1 MPEFSIYIF
10 LLLAEFA
17 VPLLLFCGNV
27 EIFRMKIDI
36 EILGLKLLIE
46 YLGHHES
53 HDSIEQ
59 FSVLW
64 VLIVCLFIP
73 EKRKLGLLQVPFILC
88 FKVRSFHF

>member
-1 MPEFSIYIF
+1 MVVRFLLCPEFSIYIF

-36 EILGLKLLIE
+36 VILGLKLLIE
-46 YLGHHES
+46 YMGHHES

-59 FSVLW
+59 FS
-64 VLIVCLFIP
+64 IYCGF
-73 EKRKLGLLQVPFILC
+73 
-88 FKVRSFHF
+88 